1 VCLLGLL
8 LAALTLAAC
17 GGASSTAGSSS
28 AKASAL
34 SAAPAA
40 PTATSKP
47 GTAAK
52 GTTAHTGKPAQGAA
66 GSGSAAQTQFK
77 QALSSFAAC
86 LRGNGVKLPS
96 AGGPA
101 AAPTLSLK
109 GVDTRSPGYRSALAK
124 CRPVLSA
131 ALKSV
136 SKTRPAPATPAA
148 KPTAGT
154 GSPGTAGNSPP
165 IAVKVPASVTTVMQR
180 FTACMRSNGIT
191 GFPEPKGASF
201 VLTGTS
207 VDPNTATYKEA
218 QTKCNPILQAM
229 VPKG

>member
-86 LRGNGVKLPS
+86 LRGNGVKLP
-96 AGGPA
+96 A
-101 AAPTLSLK
+101 AKSGQALSLK
-109 GVDTRSPGYRSALAK
+109 GVDTKSAEYRSAVAK

-201 VLTGTS
+201 DLTGTS

-218 QTKCNPILQAM
+218 QTKCNPILRAM